1 MDSSD
6 ILNSILSPSLT
17 EATIKT
23 TNRPERQ
30 RTLSAGY
37 SINSNANFYDIPT
50 SDAFNDLLERYI
62 PLQNNRP
69 QRNVEDNL
77 KNPELMVM
85 KNMWRSVA
93 KYARQHII
101 QSDPSDLKSILEL
114 WHMRLLALTKLGLY
128 QLATAELE
136 KLGDLN
142 RPELRDPVTK
152 ESMVPFALWILW
164 ARLPSFLKYP
174 NVTLE
179 RLTMLAAK
187 CKRMQ
192 QRDPVWE
199 RREIQTYLVIASHW
213 IAIQNYSAAVNTM
226 EDVLKKRPDQVDVL
240 SGLGRLYLQMG
251 DVGSA
256 TSMFERIEQLIK
268 QDEAVIINKAFT
280 SMAKGE
286 WSQARDLLEQV
297 HQSNKDN
304 LLVMNNLAVC
314 EIYLGNLVKAI
325 EILETLTMKNPT
337 SAGICES
344 I

>member
-50 SDAFNDLLERYI
+50 RYI

-187 CKRMQ
+187 YVPGDRVTLDRHSK
-192 QRDPVWE
+192 
-199 RREIQTYLVIASHW
+199 L
-213 IAIQNYSAAVNTM
+213 
-226 EDVLKKRPDQVDVL
+226 
-240 SGLGRLYLQMG
+240 LGGGEYDGGR
-251 DVGSA
+251 VEEA
-256 TSMFERIEQLIK
+256 T
-268 QDEAVIINKAFT
+268 
-280 SMAKGE
+280 
-286 WSQARDLLEQV
+286 
-297 HQSNKDN
+297 
-304 LLVMNNLAVC
+304 
-314 EIYLGNLVKAI
+314 
-325 EILETLTMKNPT
+325 
-337 SAGICES
+337 
-344 I
+344 